1 MRVAF
6 TPEAE
11 GDLVDIYLYLDD
23 QSPEAARLMIG
34 KIRARCLSL
43 ADHPRR
49 GVVLS
54 VRRDTEVRRILEY
67 PFIIVYACSD
77 ELVSIIRILHGARD
91 FQNLLDSVIGK
102 DPD

>member
-6 TPEAE
+6 TPEAQ

-23 QSPEAARLMIG
+23 QSPEAARLVIG

-67 PFIIVYACSD
+67 PFIV
-77 ELVSIIRILHGARD
+77 V
-91 FQNLLDSVIGK
+91 
-102 DPD
+102 